1 MKQLK
6 THPRTGKPI
15 TPLGY
20 RKDGRPIWPIMGG
33 SGEGEGGDG
42 DSGDGEGGEG
52 EGAGD
57 GEGEGTGDLGD
68 AGKKALKAERERANA
83 AEKRNKQL
91 EAENARLRGGKNDDG
106 TGDGAPNDKAI
117 EAAREEGRQEAAAA
131 ANRAV
136 IAAETRAL
144 AATAKM
150 RDPRDAVIQLSTEL
164 KDVQVDENGA
174 IDSASIEQL
183 LKDLK
188 AKKPYLFDNGTST
201 VSHTDAG
208 IGTGGDSGTP
218 DPGPGRNRLAAAYG
232 AKS

>member
-1 MKQLK
+1 MKQLGNL
-6 THPRTGKPI
+6 TLDLNGKPTDLRQPGAI
-15 TPLGY
+15 DALMSFHRQTFGGWHMETDPAPDPAPDPTP
-20 RKDGRPIWPIMGG
+20 DPAP
-33 SGEGEGGDG
+33 DP
-42 DSGDGEGGEG
+42 DPDP
-52 EGAGD
+52 
-57 GEGEGTGDLGD
+57 DLGD
-68 AGKKALKAERERANA
+68 AGKKALQAERDRAKKAERENKELRA
-83 AEKRNKQL
+83 QL
-91 EAENARLRGGKNDDG
+91 DKLQG
-106 TGDGAPNDKAI
+106 TPPQPADPANPDQAI
-117 EAAREEGRQEAAAA
+117 EAAREEGRREAAAA

-164 KDVQVDENGA
+164 KDITVDDNGD
-174 IDSASIEQL
+174 IDSKAIEQL
-183 LKDLK
+183 LDDLK
-188 AKKPYLFDNGTST
+188 TKKPYLFDDGTST